1 VIVACVPLGFFSA
14 ALRAQAAPTRVL
26 TKAEAEYAESF
37 TSIDGVREMRDG
49 RVLVVDSREMIVRLV
64 YLRTGRVERV
74 GRSGRGPGEYALAG
88 CPDRAGRRQLRDRGR
103 GDQKDPCRP
112 A

>member
-1 VIVACVPLGFFSA
+1 
-14 ALRAQAAPTRVL
+14 VL

-64 YLRTGRVERV
+64 DLRTGRVERV
-74 GRSGRGPGEYALAG
+74 GRSGRGPGEYALPVALIALG
-88 CPDRAGRRQLRDRGR
+88 GDSSGIVDEATRRILVVLPRVT
-103 GDQKDPCRP
+103 
-112 A
+112 AA